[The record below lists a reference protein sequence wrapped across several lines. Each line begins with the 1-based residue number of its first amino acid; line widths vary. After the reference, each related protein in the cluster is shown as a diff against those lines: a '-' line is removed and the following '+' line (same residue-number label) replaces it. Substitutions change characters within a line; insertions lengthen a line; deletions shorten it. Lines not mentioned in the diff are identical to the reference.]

1 MEHSRMK
8 SPCFN
13 AALGLV
19 AFPLLAAVT
28 LPFTEPRLG
37 LMSAG
42 FICIGAALPVA
53 VLALIS
59 RLRGEPAKL
68 RSFFLMGL
76 MVIYMIFMLVE
87 MFSAD

>member
-1 MEHSRMK
+1 MEEETE
-8 SPCFN
+8 
-13 AALGLV
+13 V
-19 AFPLLAAVT
+19 AEPLQT
-28 LPFTEPRLG
+28 LPGPSG
-37 LMSAG
+37 S
-42 FICIGAALPVA
+42 GAALPVA

-59 RLRGEPAKL
+59 RLRGAPAKL